1 MRLRLGEARHGEK
14 GKESVEELEL
24 SEGARTRKDRRGE
37 LSGEW
42 SGESGDPGP
51 PLPFPTASLSSSEE
65 LDKAFHSGTSC
76 PVSWG
81 ATTRDAMTG
90 AELTRFALIWR

>member
-1 MRLRLGEARHGEK
+1 VRLRLGEARHGAK
-14 GKESVEELEL
+14 GDASVEV

-51 PLPFPTASLSSSEE
+51 PLPFPPAPPSSSEE
-65 LDKAFHSGTSC
+65 LDKAFHCGTSC

-90 AELTRFALIWR
+90 AALTRFTLIWR